1 MKLNRREALGL
12 SVAAGAGVAAT
23 TLTGCSQITRR
34 LTQVQPPATIEL
46 PRLEVAPIARLLN
59 RAAFGPLPGQAAEV
73 AAVGVE
79 QWIDRQLNPTDE
91 DSEIVALRL
100 SSLEALQ
107 VHAAELTDLPQHEV
121 LRQLQQAAILSAVY
135 SRHQLRERMVDLWSN
150 HFNIYA
156 RKGLGSYFM
165 PTDELNVIRAHA
177 LDTFPSLMRASA
189 HSPAMLMYLD
199 NQINRK
205 KDAKGAG
212 ANENYARE
220 LMELHTLGVHGGYTQ
235 KDVQEV
241 ARCLTGWT
249 VEDRF
254 LHARGRFRFDA
265 EKHDSGAKI
274 ILGIR
279 IPPCGDPAKEVT
291 YKGVKMPAGQVD
303 GERVLEILA
312 EHPATARFIAHK
324 IARYFLGDNAVVT
337 SVWEPKLAD
346 IYLKTGGDIKAMLR
360 PLLLSEEL
368 QTGPPILKRPFDFT
382 VSALRA
388 VNADTD
394 ANKAL
399 QAQLT
404 TMGQPLYQWPMPDGY
419 PDKTT
424 AWTGSLLARW
434 NFSVALLSGGIGGT
448 SLDLKSLKVT
458 DMAGTEANRT
468 LVELI
473 LAKPSDSES
482 VKPLLA
488 KLDAHLA
495 RITRSADK
503 KRSPSV
509 ECAALLLAS
518 PEFQWR

>member
-1 MKLNRREALGL
+1 
-12 SVAAGAGVAAT
+12 
-23 TLTGCSQITRR
+23 
-34 LTQVQPPATIEL
+34 
-46 PRLEVAPIARLLN
+46 
-59 RAAFGPLPGQAAEV
+59 
-73 AAVGVE
+73 
-79 QWIDRQLNPTDE
+79 
-91 DSEIVALRL
+91 
-100 SSLEALQ
+100 
-107 VHAAELTDLPQHEV
+107 
-121 LRQLQQAAILSAVY
+121 VY

-165 PTDELNVIRAHA
+165 PTDEWNVIRSHA

-220 LMELHTLGVHGGYTQ
+220 LMELHTLGVHGGYSQ

-254 LHARGRFRFDA
+254 LHAKGRFRFDP
-265 EKHDSGAKI
+265 EKHDCGAKMV
-274 ILGIR
+274 LGTR
-279 IPPCGDPAKEVT
+279 IPPCEDPAKQVT
-291 YKGVKMPAGQVD
+291 YKGVEMPAGQVD
-303 GERVLEILA
+303 GERVLDILA
-312 EHPATARFIAHK
+312 AYPATAKFVSHK
-324 IARYFLGDNAVVT
+324 IARYFLGEGAE
-337 SVWEPKLAD
+337 SWEPKLTE

-368 QTGPPILKRPFDFT
+368 KSGPPILKRPFDFT

-388 VNADTD
+388 LNADTD
-394 ANKAL
+394 ANKPL

-434 NFSVALLSGGIGGT
+434 NFATALLGEGVRGT
-448 SLDLKSLKVT
+448 TLDLKSLNVK
-458 DMAGTEANRT
+458 DAAGTASNRT
-468 LVELI
+468 LIELI
-473 LAKPSDSES
+473 LAQPAKLDS
-482 VKPLLA
+482 VKSLLE
-488 KLDAHLA
+488 KLDAHHS
-495 RITRSADK
+495 RVVRSGDK
-503 KRSPSV
+503 QRSPSV